1 MGRIGQDLP
10 SSVDQEVPAE
20 PCTGVVAKPDEEAAG
35 VVLDAVDTAVAGY
48 ADL

>member
-10 SSVDQEVPAE
+10 SSVEQEVPAE
-20 PCTGVVAKPDEEAAG
+20 PCTDVVAKLEEEPVDA
-35 VVLDAVDTAVAGY
+35 VLDAVDTAAAGF